1 MNIHTETYIEP
12 ASYDAKEERYLMRVP
27 LQGTTLATEGLS
39 FYDLRLPPPPPL
51 PSPCPCPPGKL
62 LLFSIDIL
70 QYAVTRKIILS
81 EPCIGRIC
89 DMKTIAVYSFEL

>member
-39 FYDLRLPPPPPL
+39 FYDLRLPPTPL
-51 PSPCPCPPGKL
+51 PLPLPPWKVVAL
-62 LLFSIDIL
+62 
-70 QYAVTRKIILS
+70 
-81 EPCIGRIC
+81 
-89 DMKTIAVYSFEL
+89 